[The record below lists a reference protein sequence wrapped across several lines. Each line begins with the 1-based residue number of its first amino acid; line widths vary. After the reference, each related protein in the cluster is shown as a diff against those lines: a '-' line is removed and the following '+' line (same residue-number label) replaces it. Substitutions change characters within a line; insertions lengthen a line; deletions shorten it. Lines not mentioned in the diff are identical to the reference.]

1 MAALVSV
8 TLQKPTAD
16 CFCGLRIESLDE
28 SGEQPRVLLV
38 ASGSIAE
45 QAGLKEGDTLAVACG
60 KEIASHEE
68 ALKLLRNAKG
78 AVELRIRRAARKSTR
93 SIIGSLLF
101 GLRPLMSAVSGRTL
115 TVMVSRRRRRSW
127 WSCLTQRRKSQAQ
140 LTADV

>member
-1 MAALVSV
+1 M

-78 AVELRIRRAARKSTR
+78 AVELRIRRAARGKSTR
-93 SIIGSLLF
+93 SIISSLLF

-115 TVMVSRRRRRSW
+115 TVMVSRRRKRSW
-127 WSCLTQRRKSQAQ
+127 WSCLTQRRSSQAQ